1 MLVLSKDEIIN
12 LLKKGSCNLSNEQII
27 EFIEEQERLRIA
39 ACDEL
44 YEEMVERQKAE
55 VRIEKELGLKKLAK
69 KEKEIEE
76 LKTSLRIQEPPYQIG
91 DEVYFIKRQTKRFK
105 KDKIYKGKVIGLN
118 YRITNT
124 NTSYW
129 EIQIFYYDEN
139 NQSLIIDPTYQNFV
153 YRTEKEAQKEL
164 EKGGKNEFRKSN

>member
-1 MLVLSKDEIIN
+1 MSVLSKDEIIN

-27 EFIEEQERLRIA
+27 EFIEEQERLRIV

-76 LKTSLRIQEPPYQIG
+76 LKTFLQIQKPPYQIG
-91 DEVYFIKRQTKRFK
+91 DEVYFIEKQTKQ
-105 KDKIYKGKVIGLN
+105 KDKIFKGKVIGLN
-118 YRITNT
+118 YRITNF

-129 EIQIFYYDEN
+129 EFTIFYFDEN
-139 NQSLIIDPTYQNFV
+139 KYSRIINPICEKFV
-153 YRTEKEAQKEL
+153 FYTEKEAQEAL
-164 EKGGKNEFRKSN
+164 ENGGKK